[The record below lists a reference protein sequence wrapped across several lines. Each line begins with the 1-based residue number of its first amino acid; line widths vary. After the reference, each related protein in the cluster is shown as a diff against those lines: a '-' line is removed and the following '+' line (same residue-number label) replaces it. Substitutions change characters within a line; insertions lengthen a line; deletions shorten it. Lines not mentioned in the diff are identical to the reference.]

1 MQSIDKTQQVDNT
14 IDDPLNLLSSQNVDK
29 DTKAFMDN
37 VSQYVSNIDDIDADD
52 PLNLLSSQDVDKDT
66 KAFMDTIAT
75 YSKPEPKSEPKPEPY
90 KYEGVP
96 PTAMP
101 NLIHDEDGMVV
112 NIWDITDYRHIE
124 ALYDQGM
131 LTDTQVDRW
140 AANEDLKASGGDFL
154 KIKTQRNFQ
163 TLVDAGVY
171 SKDHLNIWA
180 EYKEN
185 PMLFTAKSMLVG
197 AVRGIYGAVDNAIEF
212 GSATLYNLTGDA
224 EKLAILEALNKARNK
239 EPHLRT
245 PEEQELID
253 NTFSF
258 RNLVGL
264 TEAPSTTAGKV
275 TEGIINF
282 ITGYA
287 VSRGALKAAPVT
299 SATSTYANVT
309 GAAVMTDMI
318 AMERGEKNLAN
329 LLITLEPQLQNT
341 VLDYLAFDGDDTI
354 LDKSLKNAI
363 EGLGAGLVVDGLIAG
378 LRIFKNTHLAIGDK
392 AGLMSAIDRLKTK
405 IDEKDPKG
413 AEANAKDT
421 QIAPVEGKE
430 GFSISKSELEEQLA
444 TAKDK
449 LAASAIKTK
458 GNRKGAKRGATK
470 DNSKEINQLQE
481 TITKLEKDLK
491 EGNFAPIQA
500 ARVTS
505 DDIVYEGSAGLK
517 AFEAEFRAINS
528 DAENLEIFDSV
539 INTARKLGVDVV
551 TSKRSTSATLGSY
564 NVDKNTINIY
574 PNNNHITKQGDELK
588 SQTMLHEL
596 IHSVSSKVILAVQKG
611 NTANLTQTQIDGVN
625 ELKSIFTIVKN
636 DGKKR
641 KDKFYGFKNE
651 HEFLAELSD
660 PAFRTYLKEKN
671 LWEKVVDGVLK
682 ILGSFKEGYTQ
693 TNAYAK
699 SRQALDKIMNK
710 YEPTMGSREAKARQV
725 NEQAKEQLI
734 SARAADDVLF
744 HSKKKIKDMSE
755 AEKQALKSNSITKAI
770 ATTGDF
776 EKMVK
781 KFLDKKEW
789 LLDDLKAWDKQSNSA
804 IRPNKHKTTKDK
816 ANAYVKDNLGKVVS
830 KLTESELGV
839 ATRFIYK
846 EAEATQQLAMRVLA
860 VRRVVYQFSNTL
872 KLEIDDYL
880 AKVAQGKEDIPELLE
895 LYAKLGQVYSM
906 RLALRGLSAN
916 VGRALNAH
924 KIKVGASEV
933 DIKSLTEYELKNL
946 MGRAGGHDD
955 ILNALKSFSK
965 KIEEG
970 NIKDGINEAGVIR
983 FTTFNS
989 VYAGFLGGILSGY
1002 PTHLINIGSSVL
1014 NIGMH
1019 IATQHMAIF
1028 GRALSK
1034 RDINELSQ
1042 IQAAYKGLA
1051 AGIADA
1057 FRYHKGIPEDNMGYF
1072 WRSFKD
1078 NESYM
1083 DINIKVEHSTSKLT
1097 PSHYSKVGRE
1107 YWVNRDWK
1115 QHPVA
1120 WTAGYLMDFMTLP
1133 LRFLQST
1140 DEAMKAIVYK
1150 SELYRLGIKYINE
1163 SPLYANASKEEKLQA
1178 LEDIVFD
1185 PTNVPIQRENIPQ
1198 RFIDKLDLDRENLN
1212 DKEKK
1217 LKENIQSIH
1226 SLAIGVARS
1235 MTFTTPLNKDG
1246 VTLTDLSPNP
1256 SLKKWGETDSY
1267 FLDNARIIAKDVKD
1281 NYPKWILGGVGAGL
1295 DKVAMSITDIKHLN
1309 NPLGVVMKYTIPFVN
1324 TPLNLI
1330 KGAGRMTPLAILSRE
1345 FQADIKEGGVR
1356 RWTALNKVALGSF
1369 MMWQTWELM
1378 EEGRLI
1384 GSIPKE
1390 LRGAAGMPPENSIK
1404 IGDTWVSYARFDP
1417 IGILIGAVA
1426 NLGQALHYNEAEEED
1441 KRNAFAAVMIALSNT
1456 VISKSY
1462 MTALSG
1468 LVEAMTADAV
1478 NEKTLTQTLAKAITA
1493 SITPYSSM
1501 LRELFGETEYV
1512 REIRPD
1518 DDGVAGLIEAVGNQL
1533 QAIIAPTSLEPRL
1546 SVLGEPIAQHS
1557 KVGGIRYSDFTQD
1570 PVYLELIN
1578 IGYNGKGVSD
1588 TFSLNGIILDLKPSQ
1603 ENAIRKIAGEMG
1615 IRNALQELIRDPRYQ
1630 ALPIELRKGE
1640 IAKVVNRFYSKAK
1653 KEYVQ
1658 NNPDM
1663 FAEYKEGR
1671 EEKINLLTKG
1681 SSKPQKH
1688 RIPAID
1694 MHIKERKN
1702 PVGSNLF

>member
-1 MQSIDKTQQVDNT
+1 MQSIDKTQQVGNNINDPLNLLSSQNVDKDT
-14 IDDPLNLLSSQNVDK
+14 QAFMHTVSQYASNIGNIDADDPLNLLSSQNVDK
-29 DTKAFMDN
+29 DTKAFMD
-37 VSQYVSNIDDIDADD
+37 
-52 PLNLLSSQDVDKDT
+52 
-66 KAFMDTIAT
+66 TIAT
-75 YSKPEPKSEPKPEPY
+75 YSDPKPEPKPEPKPY

-96 PTAMP
+96 PTPMP

-112 NIWDITDYRHIE
+112 NIGDITDYRHIE
-124 ALYDQGM
+124 ELYDQGM

-140 AANEDLKASGGDFL
+140 AAEKDLKASGGDFL
-154 KIKTQRNFQ
+154 KIKTLRNFQ

-171 SKDHLNIWA
+171 SKDHMKIWA
-180 EYKEN
+180 YSKEN
-185 PMLFTAKSMLVG
+185 PTLFIAKSMLVG
-197 AVRGIYGAVDNAIEF
+197 AARGIYGAVDNAIEF
-212 GSATLYNLTGDA
+212 GSATLYSLTGDA
-224 EKLAILEALNKARNK
+224 QKLAKIEALNKARNK

-253 NTFSF
+253 SVFSF
-258 RNLVGL
+258 KNLVGL
-264 TEAPSTTAGKV
+264 TEAPSTTAGKI
-275 TEGIINF
+275 TEGIVQF

-287 VSRGALKAAPVT
+287 VSRGALKAAP
-299 SATSTYANVT
+299 TYANVI

-318 AMERGEKNLAN
+318 AMDRGEKNLAN

-363 EGLGAGLVVDGLIAG
+363 EGLGAGLVVDGLIAS
-378 LRIFKNTHLAIGDK
+378 LRIFKNTHLANGGK
-392 AGLMSAIDRLKTK
+392 AELMSAIDRLKTK
-405 IDEKDPKG
+405 VSKKETT
-413 AEANAKDT
+413 EANAKDT

-430 GFSISKSELEEQLA
+430 GFSITKSELEEQLA
-444 TAKDK
+444 NAKDK
-449 LAASAIKTK
+449 LAVSLVRTK
-458 GNRKGAKRGATK
+458 GNGKGVKRGATK
-470 DNSKEINQLQE
+470 DNSNQIKRLQE
-481 TITKLEKDLK
+481 TITKLEKGLK
-491 EGNFAPIQA
+491 EGNYAPIQA

-505 DDIVYEGSAGLK
+505 EDVVYEGTAGLK
-517 AFEAEFRAINS
+517 AFEAEFRAINKDKES
-528 DAENLEIFDSV
+528 LEIFDSV
-539 INTARKLGVDVV
+539 INIARKLGVDVV
-551 TSKRSTSATLGSY
+551 TSKRTTTTTLGSY
-564 NVDKNTINIY
+564 NADKNIINVY
-574 PNNNHITKQGDELK
+574 PNNKHIAKQGDELK
-588 SQTMLHEL
+588 AQTMLHEL

-611 NTANLTQTQIDGVN
+611 NTANLTKTQIEGVN

-636 DGKKR
+636 GANKN
-641 KDKFYGFKNE
+641 KDKFYGFRNE

-699 SRQALDKIMNK
+699 SRQALDKIMDN
-710 YEPTMGSREAKARQV
+710 YQPTMGSREAKARQI
-725 NEQAKEQLI
+725 NEQAREQLI
-734 SARAADDVLF
+734 SARTADDVLF

-755 AEKQALKSNSITKAI
+755 AEKQALKKSSITKAI
-770 ATTGDF
+770 VTTADF
-776 EKMVK
+776 EKIIK
-781 KFLDKKEW
+781 KFLERKEW

-816 ANAYVKDNLGKVVS
+816 ANAHIKDNLGKVVS

-924 KIKVGASEV
+924 KIKIGASEV

-946 MGRAGGHDD
+946 MGRAGGYDD
-955 ILNALKSFSK
+955 MLNALKSFSK
-965 KIEEG
+965 RIEEG
-970 NIKDGINEAGVIR
+970 NIKDGINEAGVVR

-1019 IATQHMAIF
+1019 LATQHMAIF
-1028 GRALSK
+1028 GRALSR

-1057 FRYHKGIPEDNMGYF
+1057 LRYHKGIPEDTMGYF

-1078 NESYM
+1078 NERYM
-1083 DINIKVEHSTSKLT
+1083 DINMKVEHSTSKLT
-1097 PSHYSKVGRE
+1097 PSHYSKAGRE
-1107 YWVNRDWK
+1107 YWATRDWK

-1133 LRFLQST
+1133 LRLLQST

-1150 SELYRLGIKYINE
+1150 SEIYRLGINYINQ
-1163 SPLYANASKEEKLQA
+1163 SPLYANASKQEKLQA

-1185 PTNVPIQRENIPQ
+1185 PTNVPVQNKDIAQ
-1198 RFIDKLDLDRENLN
+1198 RFIDKLNLN
-1212 DKEKK
+1212 RDDLTKQEEK
-1217 LKENIQSIH
+1217 LAGDIQSIH
-1226 SLAIGVARS
+1226 SLAIGTARS

-1246 VTLTDLSPNP
+1246 VNITDLSPNP
-1256 SLKKWGETDSY
+1256 PLKKWGETDSY
-1267 FLDNARIIAKDVKD
+1267 FLDNARIIGKDVKD

-1309 NPLGVVMKYTIPFVN
+1309 NPLGVVMKYTIPFIN

-1330 KGAGRMTPLAILSRE
+1330 KSAGRMTPLAILSRE
-1345 FQADIKEGGVR
+1345 FQADMKEGGVR

-1384 GSIPKE
+1384 GSIPKQ
-1390 LRGAAGMPPENSIK
+1390 LRGAVGMPPENSIK
-1404 IGDTWVSYARFDP
+1404 IGDIWVSFNRFDP
-1417 IGILIGAVA
+1417 VGILIGAVA

-1468 LVEAMTADAV
+1468 LMEAMTADAV
-1478 NEKTLTQTLAKAITA
+1478 NEKTLTQTISKSVTA
-1493 SITPYSSM
+1493 SILPFSSM
-1501 LRELFGETEYV
+1501 LRELFGDTKYV
-1512 REIRPD
+1512 RDTRPD
-1518 DDGVAGLIEAVGNQL
+1518 ANGVVGLFEAVGNQL
-1533 QAIIAPTSLEPRL
+1533 QAIILPTTLQPKL

-1557 KVGGIRYSDFTQD
+1557 KTAGVRYSDFTQD
-1570 PVYLELIN
+1570 PIYLELIN
-1578 IGYNGKGVSD
+1578 VGYNGKGISD
-1588 TFSLNGIILDLKPSQ
+1588 TFSLNGVTLDLTPSQ

-1615 IRNALQELIRDPRYQ
+1615 IRDALQQLVRDPKYQ
-1630 ALPIELRKGE
+1630 ALPIELRKSE
-1640 IAKVVNRFYSKAK
+1640 IARVVNRFYSKAK
-1653 KEYVQ
+1653 REYVQ
-1658 NNPDM
+1658 NNSEM
-1663 FAEYKEGR
+1663 FAKYKEGR
-1671 EEKINLLTKG
+1671 EEEIKLLNG
-1681 SSKPQKH
+1681 DSSKLLKH
-1688 RIPAID
+1688 RIPAIE
-1694 MHIKERKN
+1694 MQITKREN
-1702 PVGSNLF
+1702 PVGSNLFNNINERR